1 MAPLTRLMNESRCCC
16 HIMSISCFSL
26 KMDQGLPQL
35 ACVAQR
41 CITRFNVLIGCR
53 SIQLCPE
60 AFEWKWKNENEI
72 QLTEL
77 PLTSTKSFILT
88 GPSLP
93 QVYVVIMLK
102 TVTGTDCGDFCPSTS
117 ARFCYINVFC
127 LSYIDNSVYWN
138 SYPENFN
145 CIITLCLQCDG
156 SYS

>member
-1 MAPLTRLMNESRCCC
+1 MLLPHHVYFLFFIENGSRTAPTCMCCPAV
-16 HIMSISCFSL
+16 HHTF
-26 KMDQGLPQL
+26 
-35 ACVAQR
+35 QR
-41 CITRFNVLIGCR
+41 SDWMQVY
-53 SIQLCPE
+53 PVYP
-60 AFEWKWKNENEI
+60 FEWKWKNENEI